1 MGVNYTSAGAKKQ
14 TGSIFNVV
22 TLSKSITANGGMQ
35 LCELY
40 GLYGRICWKI
50 SFSPFDLMGEMK
62 VPIRVIRLFQ
72 TTIKMYHP
80 VTSKVSAIE
89 KKACNNF
96 CTDYQSLQFILILF
110 SPKTLS

>member
-62 VPIRVIRLFQ
+62 VEIWKRF
-72 TTIKMYHP
+72 
-80 VTSKVSAIE
+80 SKLCRNYKVLREEIVESQL
-89 KKACNNF
+89 K
-96 CTDYQSLQFILILF
+96 SLGLQVW
-110 SPKTLS
+110 